1 MNLLKPFLNRFI
13 IQTEELKKKGQI
25 LLTLH
30 DWLMIT
36 SMACLV
42 MITICA
48 IYLLHR
54 LKRKLDRQTLEII
67 NSTEQLKVLP
77 KEVSVQWY
85 LTVDELKGRLKLG
98 WRIFTFIRHQRKKR
112 KLKKRMMS

>member
-77 KEVSVQWY
+77 KELSVQWH

-112 KLKKRMMS
+112 KLKKG